1 MQKLIKIR
9 PKIIKYFFY
18 PKIAVY
24 CNKLF
29 KIILGNILQF
39 TIILVVKII
48 SPLFFVAVLI
58 IYSYQGTGEGEDF
71 AEGDE
76 DRVVDLCQWWAEEAR

>member
-29 KIILGNILQF
+29 KIILGNKLQF

-48 SPLFFVAVLI
+48 LENFGYKMNENFWRVLQGFI
-58 IYSYQGTGEGEDF
+58 IVVSVVH
-71 AEGDE
+71 AERG
-76 DRVVDLCQWWAEEAR
+76 

>member
-1 MQKLIKIR
+1 MQKLINIR

-48 SPLFFVAVLI
+48 LENFWYKMNENFWRVLQGFV
-58 IYSYQGTGEGEDF
+58 
-71 AEGDE
+71 
-76 DRVVDLCQWWAEEAR
+76 VVVSVVYTERG

>member
-48 SPLFFVAVLI
+48 LENLWYKMNENFWRVLQGFVVVI
-58 IYSYQGTGEGEDF
+58 SVIYTERG
-71 AEGDE
+71 
-76 DRVVDLCQWWAEEAR
+76 